1 MSRLK
6 RDGTAEPVSR
16 DEFFRRKR
24 GRGKMSFPCSAD
36 HVQDWQPYPVDPCC
50 CHICVTIQQRAGV
63 GSHALED
70 KGARR
75 PNFLR
80 SEAFRTLATA
90 PVSQNVIP
98 PSSTIFYAVDPV
110 RLSFG
115 EPDYI
120 PCRGFVAK
128 PTFLDQ
134 TLRSNLPADDRK
146 LECIPQNLTEYNP
159 VVSQYSHY

>member
-1 MSRLK
+1 MEMSRLK

-128 PTFLDQ
+128 ANVP
-134 TLRSNLPADDRK
+134 
-146 LECIPQNLTEYNP
+146 
-159 VVSQYSHY
+159 